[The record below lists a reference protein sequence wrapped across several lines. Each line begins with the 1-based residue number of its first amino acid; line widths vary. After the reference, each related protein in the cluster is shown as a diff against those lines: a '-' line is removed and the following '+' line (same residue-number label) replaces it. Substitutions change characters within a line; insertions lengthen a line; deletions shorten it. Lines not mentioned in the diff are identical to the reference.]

1 MSGNK
6 PAIIRD
12 ESRGKRYVIADG
24 TQEIH
29 MAYEQHRARS
39 KRSHGYKQKRIGP
52 LSRTRAACSTV
63 VASAGPDNKAVAHKL
78 TGVSHVSHVG
88 TVAMEYANDV
98 WNSITITHTIEIA
111 SSPFITDAFGFS
123 R

>member
-52 LSRTRAACSTV
+52 LSRTHPSRLQHRCGQRRARQQ
-63 VASAGPDNKAVAHKL
+63 
-78 TGVSHVSHVG
+78 
-88 TVAMEYANDV
+88 
-98 WNSITITHTIEIA
+98 
-111 SSPFITDAFGFS
+111 S
-123 R
+123 RRA